1 MTAKKKNIKLW
12 VIAIGC
18 LAIIL
23 PAAVL
28 FLVRFE
34 GQKPTLELDLISPYI
49 GASQDLTINVS
60 DPDSG
65 LRRLWVGLLKDG
77 KEVVL
82 HTADFP
88 AAGLLKGGR
97 LKQTSVN
104 VSVAPPKLGFSDGE
118 AILRMVVHDYSW
130 KDWWKGNKAYL
141 EKTVVIDTQPPQIEV
156 LSRAHNINQGGAG
169 LVIFRTSE
177 DCSQSGVRVGDKFF
191 PGHGGY
197 FDDPLVYLT
206 FIALDY
212 QQGRNTEIRVTAVD
226 LAGNSAEGN
235 FYHHIRRKKFR
246 KDNINISNR
255 FLNRKL
261 PEFSSQL
268 SGSGAKTPV
277 DKFLEINRNLRQA
290 NYQKVSA
297 ACRNPARKIY
307 WQGTFLRLPKSATRA
322 RYADHRT
329 YYYDGRQI
337 DRQVHLGID
346 LASLSNSPVP
356 AGNAGVVAF
365 AQALGIYGKTVILD
379 HGFGLFSMYSH
390 LSQIAVNAGDVV
402 SRGDKLGRTGSSGM
416 AGGDHLHFSM
426 LIDDTFVNPIE
437 WWDKNWIQNNV
448 TSKIEWARSITRKE

>member
-1 MTAKKKNIKLW
+1 LW
-12 VIAIGC
+12 LIAIGG

-23 PAAVL
+23 PVAIL

-34 GQKPTLELDLISPYI
+34 GEKPTLELDLISPYI
-49 GASQDLTINVS
+49 GATQDLTLAVS
-60 DPDSG
+60 DTDSG
-65 LRRLWVGLLKDG
+65 LRSLWVGLLKDG

-82 HTADFP
+82 HKADFP
-88 AAGLLKGGR
+88 SAGLLKGGS
-97 LKQTSVN
+97 LKQTSIK

-130 KDWWKGNKAYL
+130 KDWWKGNKTYL
-141 EKTVVIDTQPPQIEV
+141 EKKVVIDTQPPQIEV

-169 LVIFRTSE
+169 LVIFRASE

-191 PGHGGY
+191 PGYGGF
-197 FDDPLVYLT
+197 FDDPRVYLT

-212 QQGRNTEIRVTAVD
+212 EQGLDTDLRVRAVD
-226 LAGNSAEGN
+226 LAGNSAESN
-235 FYHHIRRKKFR
+235 FYYHLRRKTFR
-246 KDNINISNR
+246 KDTINISDR

-268 SGSGAKTPV
+268 SQSGAQSPV

-290 NYQKVSA
+290 NYRTISA
-297 ACRNPARKIY
+297 ACQSPAQTLY

-329 YYYDGRQI
+329 YFYSGRQI
-337 DRQVHLGID
+337 DKQVHLGID
-346 LASLSNSPVP
+346 LASLANSPVP
-356 AGNAGVVAF
+356 AGNSGVVAF
-365 AQALGIYGKTVILD
+365 AQSLGIYGKTVILD

-390 LSQIAVNAGDVV
+390 LSQISVNPGDVV
-402 SRGDKLGRTGSSGM
+402 SKGDKLGRTGSSGM

-426 LIDDTFVNPIE
+426 LIDDIFVNPVE

-448 TSKIEWARSITRKE
+448 TAKIEWARSITSK

>member
-1 MTAKKKNIKLW
+1 MWL
-12 VIAIGC
+12 IAIGC

-23 PAAVL
+23 PVAIL

-34 GQKPTLELDLISPYI
+34 GEKPTLELDLISPYI
-49 GASQDLTINVS
+49 GASQDLTLAVS
-60 DPDSG
+60 DTNSG
-65 LRRLWVGLLKDG
+65 LRMLWVGLLKDG
-77 KEVVL
+77 QEVVL
-82 HTADFP
+82 HKADFP
-88 AAGLLKGGR
+88 SAGLLKGGS
-97 LKQTSVN
+97 LKQTAIK
-104 VSVAPPKLGFSDGE
+104 VSVAPSKLGFSDGE

-130 KDWWKGNKAYL
+130 KDWWKGNKTYL
-141 EKTVVIDTQPPQIEV
+141 EKKVVIDTQPPQIEV

-191 PGHGGY
+191 PGHGGF

-206 FIALDY
+206 FIALGY
-212 QQGRNTEIRVTAVD
+212 QQGGRNTDLRVRAVD
-226 LAGNSAEGN
+226 LAGNSAESN
-235 FYHHIRRKKFR
+235 FYYHIRPKTFR
-246 KDNINISNR
+246 KDNINISDQ

-268 SGSGAKTPV
+268 PQGGAQSPV

-290 NYQKVSA
+290 NYQKISA
-297 ACRNPARKIY
+297 ACQSPAQKLY

-329 YYYDGRQI
+329 YFYSGRQI
-337 DRQVHLGID
+337 DKQVHLGID
-346 LASLSNSPVP
+346 LASLANSPVP
-356 AGNAGVVAF
+356 AGNDGVVAF
-365 AQALGIYGKTVILD
+365 AQSLGIYGKTVILD
-379 HGFGLFSMYSH
+379 HGFGLFSMYAH
-390 LSQIAVNAGDVV
+390 LSQISVNPGDVV

-426 LIDDTFVNPIE
+426 LIDDIFVNPVE

-448 TSKIEWARSITRKE
+448 TAKIEWARSITTKE